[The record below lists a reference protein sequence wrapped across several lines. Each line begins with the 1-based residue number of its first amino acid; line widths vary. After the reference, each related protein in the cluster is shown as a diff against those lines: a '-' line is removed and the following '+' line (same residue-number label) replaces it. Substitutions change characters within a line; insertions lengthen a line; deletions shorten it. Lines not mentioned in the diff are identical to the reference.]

1 MAVARPSAVT
11 IHHGTDDR
19 NKIERIDDSNGRVRK
34 TLRRSCWLRPLAP
47 TMRLSTN
54 YRSNQRY
61 IRDTLEPPCIHAHT
75 YTRTRTRHV
84 PDPYGRSCVVAYIYV
99 LHVYAGLYIHVYIQ
113 IDRLLAM
120 DRYVRAQPTLVCSLA
135 RSRLYGKG
143 CCCLRCSKG
152 WKGGGGAYW
161 ISTDFFI
168 LLSCFSTLFSRY
180 FFLFEKLQTRP
191 RIRSLPGMILCTRQ
205 TRFVSI
211 IIFRKKL
218 HPMEITII

>member
-75 YTRTRTRHV
+75 YIRTRTRHV
-84 PDPYGRSCVVAYIYV
+84 PDPYGRSCVVAYIYICITRIRRII
-99 LHVYAGLYIHVYIQ
+99 YTCIYIDRSIAGHGSIRARATHP
-113 IDRLLAM
+113 RLLA
-120 DRYVRAQPTLVCSLA
+120 
-135 RSRLYGKG
+135 
-143 CCCLRCSKG
+143 
-152 WKGGGGAYW
+152 
-161 ISTDFFI
+161 
-168 LLSCFSTLFSRY
+168 
-180 FFLFEKLQTRP
+180 
-191 RIRSLPGMILCTRQ
+191 RSLEAVR
-205 TRFVSI
+205 
-211 IIFRKKL
+211 
-218 HPMEITII
+218 

>member
-1 MAVARPSAVT
+1 MARPSAVT

-84 PDPYGRSCVVAYIYV
+84 PDPYGRSCVVAYIYICITRIRRII
-99 LHVYAGLYIHVYIQ
+99 YTCIYIDRSIAGHGSIRARATHP
-113 IDRLLAM
+113 RLLA
-120 DRYVRAQPTLVCSLA
+120 
-135 RSRLYGKG
+135 
-143 CCCLRCSKG
+143 
-152 WKGGGGAYW
+152 
-161 ISTDFFI
+161 
-168 LLSCFSTLFSRY
+168 
-180 FFLFEKLQTRP
+180 
-191 RIRSLPGMILCTRQ
+191 RSLEAVR
-205 TRFVSI
+205 
-211 IIFRKKL
+211 
-218 HPMEITII
+218 